1 MVERAQ
7 SRRRY
12 DYDWLRVITVL
23 FLIPYHTAR
32 IFDSIPFY
40 VKHEPPI
47 IGLEILRRFLDPW
60 GMPLL
65 FIIAGASSWFSLQS
79 RTRGEFIRERAKRL
93 LVPLAFGMLA
103 LVPPQTYYAAVS
115 KTVEFQKSFFQ
126 YYPEFFSIGGLDS
139 LTGFEG
145 TFTPAHLWFILYL
158 FLFSIIALPVF
169 RYLDTQRGQRHIS
182 QLARICSRHPWG
194 LFLFAIP
201 LAFARLTG
209 LPYPNP
215 LFFFMIFLY
224 GYVFRF
230 TDQFQ
235 NGIDKVQPIAIMV
248 AVLGLTLFYVI
259 KLSGFPR
266 PPRLSFGAEYVLFE
280 IFQAVNT
287 WAWVLVLLGLGKRY
301 LNFPH
306 TVLTYLNEGSYP
318 IYVLHQTVIV
328 VVGFYFL
335 QWQINVVAKFGLITL
350 TSTFLIFSL
359 YEVAVKQTGVT
370 RFLFGM
376 KAEGG
381 LNTQEG

>member
-1 MVERAQ
+1 M
-7 SRRRY
+7 
-12 DYDWLRVITVL
+12 TVL

-47 IGLEILRRFLDPW
+47 IGLEVLRRFLDPW

-65 FIIAGASSWFSLQS
+65 FLIAGASSWFSLQS
-79 RTRGEFIRERAKRL
+79 RTQGEFIRERAKRL
-93 LVPLAFGMLA
+93 LVPLAFGTLV

-158 FLFSIIALPVF
+158 FLFSIIALPAF
-169 RYLDTQRGQRHIS
+169 RYLDTQRGRQHIS
-182 QLARICSRHPWG
+182 QLARMHGCHTWG
-194 LFLFAIP
+194 MFLFAIP

-215 LFFFMIFLY
+215 LFFFIVFLY
-224 GYVFRF
+224 GYIFCI

-235 NGIDKVQPIAIMV
+235 EGIDKVHPMAIML
-248 AVLGLTLFYVI
+248 AVLGLILFYVI
-259 KLSGFPR
+259 KLSGFSR
-266 PPRLSFGAEYVLFE
+266 PPQPSFGAQYVLFE
-280 IFQAVNT
+280 IFHAFNT
-287 WAWVLVLLGLGKRY
+287 WAWILVLLGLGKRY

-306 TVLTYLNEGSYP
+306 TLLTYLNEGSYP
-318 IYVLHQTVIV
+318 IYVLQQTVIV
-328 VVGFYFL
+328 VAGFYLL
-335 QWQINVVAKFGLITL
+335 QWQINVVAKFGPITL
-350 TSTFLIFSL
+350 TSTFLILSL
-359 YEVAVKQTGVT
+359 YAVAVKRTGVT

-376 KAEGG
+376 KAGG
-381 LNTQEG
+381 GITTQEG